1 MRRLGRLR
9 SARSAPGGVS
19 DSERSDCVMRN
30 TLDWFKG
37 KIRCQ
42 TLILSET

>member
-1 MRRLGRLR
+1 MRRLVRLR
-9 SARSAPGGVS
+9 SARSARGGVS
-19 DSERSDCVMRN
+19 ESERSDHVMRN

-37 KIRCQ
+37 KLGCQ